1 MPATRPQT
9 LGALRRSSFGAPE
22 RQASTVK
29 DEGQSSV
36 VLDLSEGR
44 HVVQVRKPGYV
55 GYLTEVD
62 VRRGETATVNVALRT
77 QP

>member
-1 MPATRPQT
+1 MIDGQAWATS
-9 LGALRRSSFGAPE
+9 A
-22 RQASTVK
+22 
-29 DEGQSSV
+29 GQDAV

-44 HVVQVRKPGYV
+44 HVIQARKPGYV

-62 VRRGETATVNVALRT
+62 VRRGETATVNVTLRA